1 MPHPGRQVAE
11 GNQSESEIRSRLA
24 QAATPAERCD
34 IVAAAVDAARDRFAP
49 FWESILC
56 DALSDAQSLGD
67 PDRVGRI
74 CTRLC
79 NHYIR
84 LGRSADTDRTL
95 ELLAGAA
102 ARTQDRRLKGSYAY
116 LKAGRLHDVDR
127 YQEAEPLVAECIEHW
142 SAIGFAAGLSAIH
155 DLVGSVALM
164 RGRPAEALHSYQ
176 QSLEFVP
183 ADDLYGRSIGYSN
196 IAGALRQMGRWED
209 SVESAYHGLA
219 LAEQGGLPEQ
229 RGQALELIAEVF
241 LRRDRLPKAI
251 DLFGQVIRIHAE
263 TGLAGDHARESALA
277 LAEAYTRQGDL
288 SRAEQVLAEHESL
301 ILADARP
308 YCRARLLT
316 ARAEVALAEGRVA
329 DAEAWAREAAGLAAG
344 HGLASEQAEAL
355 RVAARARSAAGDTTA
370 AREGLEQA
378 ASLLGARED
387 SFELARVRMQHGI
400 LLVDSGDVAA
410 GRELLQ
416 AAGRTFRRLSATA
429 ESGQVSRALFGLDL
443 AADSELALLQGVTGL
458 VALGLDPQVF
468 VTRAIELL
476 LAGLRFSSGVLLV
489 GRRPVVV
496 VGTPDLE
503 EARLAADAAET
514 VRTPLALV
522 LPVPYQGRSLGV
534 LYLDRAEPVVGG
546 RQPMILDTL
555 ATLLA
560 PMVQRVA
567 EITASAAD
575 AAARTAALA
584 GLHYTGVVGSS
595 PAMREVLAVVARVA
609 GTNVPVL
616 IRGESGTGKELV
628 ARALHESSPRAGGP
642 FVAVNCAA
650 LPESLME
657 AEFFGVEKGTATG
670 VAARAGRFE
679 QAHKGTIF
687 LDEISE
693 MSPNLQAKLL
703 RVLQERTLERVGG
716 RQSVA
721 VDVRIVSATN
731 ADIGSLLQGG
741 RFRQDLYYRLNTV
754 EVALPAL
761 RDRREDIPAL
771 VSYFI
776 RRADEEFGRSVARCE
791 PAALDALCRYDWPGN
806 IRELQHAVERAVL
819 LAEGGS
825 IVERAL
831 PANLLALP
839 TSAGRDRTGKGR
851 QSSPDPAE
859 RTLILQC
866 LERSNWQVSR
876 AAELAGY
883 SRAQFYRLMRDHGI
897 TRPGRLPPHSQP

>member
-1 MPHPGRQVAE
+1 MAKESPG
-11 GNQSESEIRSRLA
+11 ESELRDQLA

-34 IVAAAVDAARDRFAP
+34 VLLAAADAASDRNAP
-49 FWESILC
+49 HWEELLRV
-56 DALSDAQSLGD
+56 ALAEAQSLDD
-67 PDRVGRI
+67 PDRVCRV
-74 CTRLC
+74 CVKLC
-79 NHYIR
+79 NYFAR
-84 LGRSADTDRTL
+84 LGRGVDTDRTL
-95 ELLAGAA
+95 GLFADAA
-102 ARTQDRRLKGSYAY
+102 SRTQDRRLKGSCAY
-116 LKAGRLHDVDR
+116 VKAGRLHDLDQ
-127 YQEAEPLVAECIEHW
+127 YQQAEPFVAECIEHW
-142 SAIGFAAGLSAIH
+142 TVIGYTAGLSAIH
-155 DLVGSVALM
+155 DLVGSAALM
-164 RGRPAEALHSYQ
+164 RGQPAEALRSYQ
-176 QSLEFVP
+176 QSLEYVP
-183 ADDLYGRSIGYSN
+183 AGDLYGRAIANCN
-196 IAGALRQMGRWED
+196 IAGALQQMGRWED
-209 SVESAYHGLA
+209 AVESAYHGLA

-229 RGQALELIAEVF
+229 RAQALELLGEVF

-251 DLFGQVIRIHAE
+251 DLFSQVIRIHGE
-263 TGLAGDHARESALA
+263 TGLAGDQARDSGLA
-277 LAEAYTRQGDL
+277 LAEAYLRQGDL
-288 SRAEQVLAEHESL
+288 SRAEQVLTEHESL

-308 YCRARLLT
+308 YCRARLFT
-316 ARAEVALAEGRVA
+316 ARAEVALAEGRVP
-329 DAEAWAREAAGLAAG
+329 DAEALARESAELAAG
-344 HGLASEQAEAL
+344 HGLVSEQAEAL
-355 RVAARARSAAGDTTA
+355 RVLARARAAAGNGTA

-378 ASLLGARED
+378 AALLGARED
-387 SFELARVRMQHGI
+387 SFELARVRMQHGL
-400 LLVDSGDVAA
+400 LLVDTGDTAA

-476 LAGLRFSSGVLLV
+476 LAGLRFSSGTLLV

-496 VGTPDLE
+496 VGTPNLE

-534 LYLDRAEPVVGG
+534 LYLDRPEPVEGG
-546 RQPMILDTL
+546 RQLMILDTL

-575 AAARTAALA
+575 AAAQTAALA

-595 PAMREVLAVVARVA
+595 PAMRDVLAVVARVA
-609 GTNVPVL
+609 GTSVPVL

-657 AEFFGVEKGTATG
+657 AEFFGVEKGAATG
-670 VAARAGRFE
+670 VAARKGRFE

-687 LDEISE
+687 LDEIGE

-703 RVLQERTLERVGG
+703 RVLAERTLDRVGG
-716 RQSVA
+716 RQSIA

-731 ADIGSLLQGG
+731 SDIGSLLQGG
-741 RFRQDLYYRLNTV
+741 GFRHDLYYRLNTV

-776 RRADEEFGRSVARCE
+776 RRADEEFGRSVAQCE

-819 LAEGGS
+819 LAESGT
-825 IVERAL
+825 IVERSL
-831 PANLLALP
+831 PPNLHSPRPVPGRA
-839 TSAGRDRTGKGR
+839 SAADVR
-851 QSSPDPAE
+851 QSAVDPAE
-859 RTLILQC
+859 RALILQC
-866 LERSNWQVSR
+866 LERSGWQVNR

-883 SRAQFYRLMRDHGI
+883 SRAQFYRLMRNHGI
-897 TRPGRLPPHSQP
+897 TRPKR